1 MLIHGITARSCALCS
16 GCLSDAELSVGCSLE
31 GCLHE
36 VCLLELGKT
45 RGRCHPP
52 VHASYTAHVQVTG
65 QPRVSGF
72 PSTMSDTGSSGLL
85 LCSPRLA
92 GPRVSRKFPFLP
104 PISHRTPGITD
115 VCSRVWLYVGSRDPI
130 SGPHTCTAGSFP
142 RGRLPGPPFFPGLGI
157 FCVPDVCNKP
167 PCLKPRSML
176 PHL

>member
-1 MLIHGITARSCALCS
+1 MNQVWGRPASIHGITARSCALCS

-45 RGRCHPP
+45 RGWCHPP

-85 LCSPRLA
+85 LCSPKLA

-104 PISHRTPGITD
+104 PISHRTPEITD
-115 VCSRVWLYVGSRDPI
+115 VCSRVWLYVGSGDPI

-142 RGRLPGPPFFPGLGI
+142 RGCLPGPPFLSWSGNILCPR
-157 FCVPDVCNKP
+157 
-167 PCLKPRSML
+167 CL
-176 PHL
+176 